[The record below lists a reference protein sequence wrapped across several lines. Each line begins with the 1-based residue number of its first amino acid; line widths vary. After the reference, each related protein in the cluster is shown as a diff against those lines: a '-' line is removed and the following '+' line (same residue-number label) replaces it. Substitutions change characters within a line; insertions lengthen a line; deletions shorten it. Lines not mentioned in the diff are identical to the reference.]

1 MQYTAAR
8 PGPEKLESKSDDSL
22 QIFFCDNEH
31 YEFIWT
37 MHHALSSILRKNSPW
52 LDFSFLSSIFI
63 YIFFFTVK
71 CYSNFYQIFFFQS
84 SRSKTP
90 IADLTLC
97 IITIKE
103 STVI

>member
-22 QIFFCDNEH
+22 QIFCDNEH
-31 YEFIWT
+31 YEFTWT

-52 LDFSFLSSIFI
+52 LDFSFLSNIFI
-63 YIFFFTVK
+63 YNIFFFTVK